1 MHAQGAKIPVATEQL
16 SPCVAA
22 TEPVHSG
29 AHVPQRK
36 IPHAATKTQCSLIK
50 NSYIL
55 GVGSIVSRH
64 LHFSRKETLDQ
75 GSLSQLV
82 QGELKALPTTASLLE
97 HSFSDTY
104 LAFFPQQK
112 QKSLEVKRICA
123 DMQLPVLGLLQ
134 F

>member
-97 HSFSDTY
+97 HSWKARKGETLYKSHKSHV
-104 LAFFPQQK
+104 QK
-112 QKSLEVKRICA
+112 N
-123 DMQLPVLGLLQ
+123 
-134 F
+134 

>member
-1 MHAQGAKIPVATEQL
+1 MQP
-16 SPCVAA
+16 S
-22 TEPVHSG
+22 
-29 AHVPQRK
+29 
-36 IPHAATKTQCSLIK
+36 K

-64 LHFSRKETLDQ
+64 LHFSRRETLDQ

-82 QGELKALPTTASLLE
+82 QGELKALPLTASLLE
-97 HSFSDTY
+97 HF
-104 LAFFPQQK
+104 LRHIPGFPPSAEAE
-112 QKSLEVKRICA
+112 SLEVKRICA